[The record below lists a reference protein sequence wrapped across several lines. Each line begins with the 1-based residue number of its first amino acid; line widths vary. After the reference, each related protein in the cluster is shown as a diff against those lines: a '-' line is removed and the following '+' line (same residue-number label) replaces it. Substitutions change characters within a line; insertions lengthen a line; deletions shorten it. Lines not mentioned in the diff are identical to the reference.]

1 MASHARHPG
10 EGVWAYTKN
19 VRDVGP
25 TTSRYSGHLP
35 LHNAAPKLGFLTST
49 QEKVC
54 LRTNGFTW
62 RLQRCSR

>member
-1 MASHARHPG
+1 MLAHPD

-25 TTSRYSGHLP
+25 TPSRYSGHLP

-49 QEKVC
+49 
-54 LRTNGFTW
+54 
-62 RLQRCSR
+62 